1 MFEVAVKL
9 QLRDGLRVD
18 DLDDEIVV
26 LDPDGEL
33 VHRVTGDAAAL
44 LRLADDR
51 GGIEVPDDLC
61 VGVDDLVDAGLVD
74 APAGWTR
81 RKAMLAGGAVWAAA
95 TVSTFAL
102 ADPAAASTMCGAGV
116 TPTVGS
122 MMYTA
127 NDTYTTGPAGNGMTS
142 YSLLV
147 RAWGGGGGGGGGSV
161 DLTGGGGGG
170 GEYRGGNITVTECT
184 MYTIT
189 VGTGGSG
196 GGMPG
201 GSGGASSFG
210 ALLVANG
217 GEGGTEPGSGNG
229 TGGAGGTGGTGGT
242 GFAGGMGGSG
252 GGADSGNNSGAGGGG
267 GGAGGSG
274 GAGGDGTNG
283 AGNNVQGIGGAGGAG
298 TPGGGAGGDG
308 EDDSSGPANGT
319 VPGGGAG
326 GAEEALLGSTG
337 GNGARGEVWVGV

>member
-1 MFEVAVKL
+1 MLEVAVKL
-9 QLRDGLRVD
+9 RLRDGLRVD

-161 DLTGGGGGG
+161 DSTGGGGGG

-229 TGGAGGTGGTGGT
+229 TGGAGGTGGTGG
-242 GFAGGMGGSG
+242 SG
-252 GGADSGNNSGAGGGG
+252 GGGG
-267 GGAGGSG
+267 GGAGGPSIAVYLSTGIVSGTGNTFTKGSG
-274 GAGGDGTNG
+274 GGFGNGGS
-283 AGNNVQGIGGAGGAG
+283 GG
-298 TPGGGAGGDG
+298 
-308 EDDSSGPANGT
+308 
-319 VPGGGAG
+319 
-326 GAEEALLGSTG
+326 TG
-337 GNGARGEVWVGV
+337 GNNGINGDTGPACTTYIGGVCGTT